1 MTDTVAYQSVCQQRQ
16 RLIEVLFP
24 LVGWLQKNGYM
35 PAMYIVA
42 NIDFSCVIYTLQQES
57 IQQDHVNSYYF

>member
-1 MTDTVAYQSVCQQRQ
+1 
-16 RLIEVLFP
+16 
-24 LVGWLQKNGYM
+24 M

-57 IQQDHVNSYYF
+57 IQQDHVNSYYFWVSSITVSLARMELKEAWMLEYNVNQGHS